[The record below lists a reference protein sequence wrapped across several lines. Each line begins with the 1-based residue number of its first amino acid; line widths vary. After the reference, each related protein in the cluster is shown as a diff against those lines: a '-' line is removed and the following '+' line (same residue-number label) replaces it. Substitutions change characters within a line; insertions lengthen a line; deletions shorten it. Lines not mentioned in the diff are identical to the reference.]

1 MKPPI
6 EWTPKGLLAYH
17 MALSSSKV
25 SRGLCQSAV
34 LSGCSLLRYF
44 LKEVTG
50 QAGFPENTLHKSI
63 SKIAIDMN

>member
-1 MKPPI
+1 MDSQRAVGIPYGTLIIK
-6 EWTPKGLLAYH
+6 
-17 MALSSSKV
+17 
-25 SRGLCQSAV
+25 GLCQSAV